1 MSSTD
6 FPSVMPRR
14 KWKQGDSLSERLNK
28 YSNQEI
34 FEQIKRAVLFYMDNG
49 NPEKIKFL
57 KETAKIYLSGRV
69 NVYDYREYEKLS
81 EEIEKKY

>member
-1 MSSTD
+1 M
-6 FPSVMPRR
+6 
-14 KWKQGDSLSERLNK
+14 
-28 YSNQEI
+28 
-34 FEQIKRAVLFYMDNG
+34 FYMDNG